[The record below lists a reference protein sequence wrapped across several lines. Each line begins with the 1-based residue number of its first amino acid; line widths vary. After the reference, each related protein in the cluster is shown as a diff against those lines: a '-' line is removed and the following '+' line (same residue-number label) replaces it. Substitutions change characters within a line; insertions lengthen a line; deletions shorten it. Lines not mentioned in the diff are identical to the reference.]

1 MLLTK
6 LLALEVVFV
15 IHLLLNVFV
24 IYLLVKSLTII
35 SGFVCNA
42 TKILKEFLLFLRAT
56 YILFLHTKIKN
67 WRCNVQTKCNPLT
80 TQKSSFFQRRL
91 FTLHSKENLEYIMNS
106 VKMRKR
112 PLFFSNVC
120 LRYIQKKTLNIMLYY
135 FKYSTQCVFSKIITN
150 DWSVF

>member
-1 MLLTK
+1 MNSVKMQKRPLFFSNVCLRYIQKKT
-6 LLALEVVFV
+6 
-15 IHLLLNVFV
+15 LNVFV

-80 TQKSSFFQRRL
+80 TQKSSFFKDVY
-91 FTLHSKENLEYIMNS
+91 LH
-106 VKMRKR
+106 
-112 PLFFSNVC
+112 
-120 LRYIQKKTLNIMLYY
+120 YIQKKTLN
-135 FKYSTQCVFSKIITN
+135 T
-150 DWSVF
+150 